1 MVLLTGDGEMIN
13 IVEGNFLESNVE
25 ALVNTVNCV
34 GVMGKGIALQS
45 KQAFPDNFEAYL
57 KACRKEEVQPGKMF
71 VYETKSMFNPKYIIN
86 FPTKRH
92 WVGKSRYEDIESG
105 LRALITEI
113 CNRSIHSISI
123 PPLGCGLGGLDW
135 RKVRPMIE
143 KAFKELPEVQVSLYE
158 PKGSPKADEMPIM
171 TKEPKMTV
179 ARALFIKLMQQYN
192 NNSYRLTLLEIQ
204 KLAYFLQEFGE
215 DLRLEYVKHTYGPYA
230 NNLNKVL
237 ERIQGHYISGYGD
250 TQKPDVEIRLLPGA
264 IEKADAYLANHP
276 EAKTRLDKVACLVEG
291 FETPY
296 GMELLASVHWLIN
309 HDKIAD
315 DSEAI
320 ISHLQSWNERK
331 KNLFKTSHINAAL
344 KRLESESK
352 VSGHYIVKT

>member
-1 MVLLTGDGEMIN
+1 MIN
-13 IVEGNFLESNVE
+13 IVEGNFIEANVE

-57 KACRKEEVQPGKMF
+57 KACRKEQVQPGKMF
-71 VYETKSMFNPKYIIN
+71 VYETKRMLNPKYIIN

-105 LRALITEI
+105 LRALISEI
-113 CNRSIHSISI
+113 RNRHIHSIAI

-135 RKVRPMIE
+135 RKIKPMIE
-143 KAFKELPEVQVSLYE
+143 KAFTELPEVQVFLYE
-158 PKGSPKADEMPIM
+158 PKGAPKADEMPNT
-171 TKEPKMTV
+171 TKEPNMTV

-204 KLAYFLQEFGE
+204 KLAYFLQELGE
-215 DLRLEYVKHTYGPYA
+215 NLRLEYVKHTYGPYA

-237 ERIQGHYISGYGD
+237 EKLQGHYISGYGD

-264 IEKADAYLANHP
+264 IEKADAFLADHP
-276 EAKTRLDKVACLVEG
+276 EAKNRLDKVACLVEG

-296 GMELLASVHWLIN
+296 GMELLASVHWVLI
-309 HDKIAD
+309 HDKVAN
-315 DSEAI
+315 DSDAVIEK
-320 ISHLQSWNERK
+320 LQSWNERK
-331 KNLFKTSHINAAL
+331 KYLFKASHIRTAWQH
-344 KRLESESK
+344 LESETK
-352 VSGHYIVKT
+352 ICCGHSIVKI